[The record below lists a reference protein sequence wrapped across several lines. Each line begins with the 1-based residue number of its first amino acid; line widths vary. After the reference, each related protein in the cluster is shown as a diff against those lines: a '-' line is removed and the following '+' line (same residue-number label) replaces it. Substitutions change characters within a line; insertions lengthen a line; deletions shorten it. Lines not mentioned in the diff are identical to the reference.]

1 MFPIYRKS
9 KDLKNYYKILNE
21 REFIQLKIIG
31 TKIRKY
37 HYNVDKYPEIIMI
50 KDMIDCENEFYVI
63 SQEIEFNNK
72 ELLIQSFNLK
82 ENKK

>member
-9 KDLKNYYKILNE
+9 IDLKNYYKILNQK
-21 REFIQLKIIG
+21 EFIQLKIIG

-37 HYNVDKYPEIIMI
+37 HYIVDKYPEIIML
-50 KDMIDCENEFYVI
+50 KEMIDCENEFYAI

-72 ELLIQSFNLK
+72 ELLI
-82 ENKK
+82 